1 MPDLPTGRQVD
12 WFVKGHSLTN
22 SGNAHRESRRW
33 SGTNVSRKVE
43 GERDFP
49 NNQNFVIL
57 YHMSKIFEILKKEE
71 KRQKEVINLIPS
83 ENFVSEDVLKALGS
97 VFTNKYAEG
106 KSHHRYYAGN
116 KYVDELEDE
125 VIDLVYQ
132 SFNISKEDY
141 GVNVQPYS
149 GSIANIAV
157 YFGVLNVGDKIL
169 SMSLE
174 HGGHLTHGHS
184 VSVTGKIFQFE
195 HYGVGEDGFINYENV
210 LEIAK
215 RFQPKMIIAGTSA
228 YPRTLDFQKF
238 KEIADSVPSTGSVGS
253 RQAGSGQ
260 AGALLM
266 ADIAHIAGLV
276 IGGAHPSPFPH
287 ADIVTTTTHKTLRG
301 PRSAIIISKKNLSE
315 NIDKAVFPGM
325 QGGPH
330 MNAVAGVGVALEEA
344 LKPEFK
350 EYAKQVVANAKA
362 LADELKKLGF
372 KLSSDG
378 TDTHLILVDLTPM
391 GLTGQQ
397 ASDKLEA
404 EGIIVNK
411 NMIPF
416 DTRKPWDPSGI
427 RLGTPAVTTQGMK
440 EKDMVEIATRIK
452 EILSR

>member
-1 MPDLPTGRQVD
+1 
-12 WFVKGHSLTN
+12 
-22 SGNAHRESRRW
+22 
-33 SGTNVSRKVE
+33 
-43 GERDFP
+43 
-49 NNQNFVIL
+49 
-57 YHMSKIFEILKKEE
+57 MSKIFEILKKEE
-71 KRQKEVINLIPS
+71 KRQREVINLIPS

-116 KYVDELEDE
+116 QYVDELEDE
-125 VIDLVYQ
+125 VTELVYRAFDIHKDEY
-132 SFNISKEDY
+132 S
-141 GVNVQPYS
+141 VNVQPYS
-149 GSIANIAV
+149 GSIANIAA
-157 YFGVLNVGDKIL
+157 YFGVLNLNDEVL

-184 VSVTGKIFQFE
+184 VSITGKVFEFE
-195 HYGVGEDGFINYENV
+195 HYGVGEDGFINYDHIQ
-210 LEIAK
+210 EIAK
-215 RFQPKMIIAGTSA
+215 RFQPKLIIAGTSA
-228 YPRTLDFQKF
+228 YPRNLDFKRF
-238 KEIADSVPSTGSVGS
+238 KDIASSVN
-253 RQAGSGQ
+253 
-260 AGALLM
+260 ALLM

-276 IGGAHPSPFPH
+276 VGGVHPSPFPY

-301 PRSAIIISKKNLSE
+301 PRSALIVSRKNLSE
-315 NIDKAVFPGM
+315 SIDKAVFPGI

-350 EYAKQVVANAKA
+350 EYINQVVKNAKA

-378 TDTHLILVDLTPM
+378 TDNHLLLIDLTPM

-397 ASDKLEA
+397 ASDKLEK

-440 EKDMVEIATRIK
+440 EEDMIKIARKIKD
-452 EILSR
+452 ILAKP

>member
-1 MPDLPTGRQVD
+1 L
-12 WFVKGHSLTN
+12 S
-22 SGNAHRESRRW
+22 
-33 SGTNVSRKVE
+33 
-43 GERDFP
+43 
-49 NNQNFVIL
+49 
-57 YHMSKIFEILKKEE
+57 SKILEILKKEE

-83 ENFVSEDVLKALGS
+83 ENFVSEDVFKALGS

-106 KSHHRYYAGN
+106 KPHHRYYAGN
-116 KYVDELEDE
+116 QYVDELEDE
-125 VIDLVYQ
+125 VTDLVYQ
-132 SFNISKEDY
+132 AFNISKDHY
-141 GVNVQPYS
+141 AVNVQAYS
-149 GSIANIAV
+149 GSIANIAA
-157 YFGVLNVGDKIL
+157 YFGALNVGDKIL

-184 VSVTGKIFQFE
+184 ASITSKVFQFE
-195 HYGVGEDGFINYENV
+195 HHGVGEDGFINYGQV

-215 RFQPKMIIAGTSA
+215 NFQPKMIIAGTSA
-228 YPRTLDFQKF
+228 YPRTLDFKKF
-238 KEIADSVPSTGSVGS
+238 REIADSVRSTGS
-253 RQAGSGQ
+253 GQ
-260 AGALLM
+260 VGALLM
-266 ADIAHIAGLV
+266 ADIAHIAGLIV
-276 IGGAHPSPFPH
+276 GGVHPSPFPY

-301 PRSAIIISKKNLSE
+301 PRSAIIISRNNLSE
-315 NIDKAVFPGM
+315 SIDKAVFPGI

-350 EYAKQVVANAKA
+350 EYARQVVKNAKA
-362 LADELKKLGF
+362 LAEELKKLGF

-378 TDTHLILVDLTPM
+378 TDNHLVLVDVTPL

-397 ASDKLEA
+397 ASDKLEE

-440 EKDMVEIATRIK
+440 EEDMTAIAKRIA
-452 EILSR
+452 EILISPPKADRPLADKS